1 MEKSYTAAEL
11 AEIVGAI
18 EIKGDSGRLV
28 TGVDSL
34 RLAKDCNASF
44 LSNAK
49 YLNAMQASA
58 AGVVFVPADIEL
70 EAADG
75 RTFIVCQNPDKAFGK
90 VCALFAPPDP
100 VYEATVSPMA
110 YVDPTAKIAANV
122 HVGPTAVIEANAEIG
137 EGAVIRAGAY
147 IGPDCK
153 IGEKTV
159 IHPNVSIMRSCII
172 GKRVII
178 HAGTTIGAD
187 GFGYTPS
194 FRGLLKVP
202 QNGIVQIDDDVE
214 IGANCTVDRARFSK
228 TWIKKGV
235 KIDNLVHV
243 AHNVIVGES
252 SALIGQCGI
261 AGSAVIGRGCAIG
274 AQAGVN
280 GHIELGDG
288 TKIIGPSAVQ
298 KGTKPGESVIGIP
311 AESEREYFERHML
324 PRKVKRLT
332 DRLAKLE
339 AIIAELQKG
348 SGE

>member
-1 MEKSYTAAEL
+1 MEKIYTAAEL
-11 AEIVGAI
+11 AELTGSTV
-18 EIKGDSGRLV
+18 KGDPGRTVSGV
-28 TGVDSL
+28 NSL
-34 RLAKDCNASF
+34 RLAGASEASF
-44 LSNAK
+44 LGSVK
-49 YLNAMQASA
+49 YLAAMRESK
-58 AGVVFVPADIEL
+58 AGVILVPEDFADDP
-70 EAADG
+70 AADK
-75 RTFIVCQNPDKAFGK
+75 TLLACAAPDKAFARI
-90 VCALFAPPDP
+90 CALFAPPEA
-100 VYEATVSPMA
+100 VYEPVVSPMA
-110 YVDPTAKIAANV
+110 FVHPSAKIGANV
-122 HVGPTAVIEANAEIG
+122 HIGPTAVVDERAEIG
-137 EGAVIRAGAY
+137 DGAVIRAGAY
-147 IGPDCK
+147 IGPDVR

-159 IHPNVSIMRSCII
+159 IHPNVSIMRSCVI
-172 GKRVII
+172 GKRCIL

-194 FRGLLKVP
+194 FRGLIKVP

-274 AQAGVN
+274 AQAGIN

-288 TKIIGPSAVQ
+288 TKVIGPSAVQ
-298 KGTKPGESVIGIP
+298 KSTTPGETVIGVP

-324 PRKVKRLT
+324 PRKFKRLAE
-332 DRLAKLE
+332 RVAKLE
-339 AIIAELQKG
+339 ALLAEAGKDK
-348 SGE
+348 